1 MRKLTIFVTIV
12 LLAQICSPVNA
23 TQSKNSELSILI
35 PKYDWLSNQ
44 TIPISVS
51 TNDLPTGV
59 LLYGNWSL
67 TDEHDIVILDGSYE
81 FQASSTVTNF
91 VVIIEKFYNNARF
104 YNFFVEIT
112 DASGISYGE
121 KEESFTVFKNSI
133 LNQIPNL
140 LVFGDS
146 LSDMGNAKE
155 SILNVPDV
163 PPYWQDRFS
172 NGEVWIDHISERYG
186 VSTSIGSGTDA
197 GDNRAFG
204 GSQTGQGYSYF
215 VLPNTGTQINN
226 YLADVQ
232 ANIPSDNVVSLW
244 AGGNDFLYGTAN
256 SDTIII
262 NIESHIRELATAGA
276 MEFII
281 PNIPPLEK
289 TPEGLSRTQNQQNE
303 LGSEIISYN
312 LKLTNLITDLSIE
325 LGITIHHIDAW
336 SAFNDVVS
344 NKEAL
349 GFSNIEDAACSDS
362 AGIIVSIFLPI
373 CDSSSALVSNVDEYL
388 FFDKAHPTRIMHQFI
403 SHYVIETIGIPDT
416 DGDGIKDLDDDCSW
430 TEDLNTVDVNG
441 CSWSQRDD
449 DNDLVKNEFDL
460 CPNTNASAV
469 VDENGCSAEQRDS
482 DNDGLNDLIDPCP
495 FSPSPFDYDGDG
507 CSNDEDLD
515 DDNDLIPDT
524 EDNCPFGVIGPHI
537 YDLDN
542 DGCQDDEDN
551 DTDGDGVNDDMD
563 PFPYNSSEWKDSD
576 QDGIGDNSD
585 LCPNE
590 FGLDL
595 TAGLGCPD
603 FDSDGVSDSNDAFAN
618 DSSEWND
625 TDGDGI
631 GDNSDACPNIF
642 GTSESPKGCV
652 DFDEDGFSDAID
664 MFPNDPN
671 EWIDSDNDT
680 YGDNVDLYPNDPNE
694 WIDSDNDT
702 YGDNQDIFPNDENE
716 WNDTDGDGI
725 GDNSDLFPNDS
736 TEWLDSDGDGIGD
749 NKEEIIESAVE
760 QKAEENKKVRGKIIG
775 IMLVML
781 LGGIIL
787 FIIFNRKEIPLEITN
802 QITSHEL
809 QDEVSH
815 EPIIESTVVNQWTD
829 EKGNTWRSMS
839 DGSTLWWNGTDW
851 QKT

>member
-1 MRKLTIFVTIV
+1 MRKVTIFAILV
-12 LLAQICSPVNA
+12 LLAQICMPVTA
-23 TQSKNSELSILI
+23 IQSKNTELSILI

-44 TIPISVS
+44 SIPLSVS
-51 TNDLPTGV
+51 ANDLPNGIM
-59 LLYGNWSL
+59 LYGNWSL
-67 TDEHDIVILDGSYE
+67 FNENNQIILEGSYE
-81 FQASSTVTNF
+81 FQTTSTVTNF
-91 VVIIEKFYNNARF
+91 VIIVEQFYDNSRF
-104 YNFFVEIT
+104 YTFSIQ
-112 DASGISYGE
+112 ISDSLDTIYGE
-121 KEESFTVFKNSI
+121 KSESFTVFKNTI
-133 LNQIPNL
+133 FNQIPNL

-146 LSDMGNAKE
+146 LSDMGNAKS

-186 VSTSIGSGTDA
+186 VTTTIGSGSNP

-226 YLADVQ
+226 YLLDVQ

-256 SDTIII
+256 SDTIVA
-262 NIESHIRELATAGA
+262 NIESHIRQLVSAGA
-276 MEFII
+276 MEFIV

-289 TPEGLSRTQNQQNE
+289 TPEGLSRTQNQQTE
-303 LGSEIISYN
+303 LGDEIVSYN
-312 LKLTNLITDLSIE
+312 SKLANLVVSLSTE
-325 LGITIHHIDAW
+325 LGIVIHHIDAW
-336 SAFNDVVS
+336 SAFNDVVE

-349 GFSNIEDAACSDS
+349 GFSNVQDAACSDS

-373 CDSSSALVSNVDEYL
+373 CDSSSSLVSNVDEYL
-388 FFDKAHPTRIMHQFI
+388 FFDKAHPTKIMHQFI
-403 SHYVIETIGIPDT
+403 SHYVIENIGIPDT
-416 DGDGIKDLDDDCSW
+416 DGDGIGDDSDDCSW
-430 TEDLNTVDVNG
+430 TKDLTTVDDNG

-449 DNDLVKNEFDL
+449 DNDLVKNDLDL
-460 CPNTNASAV
+460 CPNTNSNDE

-495 FSPSPFDYDGDG
+495 FSESIFDYDNDG

-515 DDNDLIPDT
+515 DDNDTIPDI
-524 EDNCPFGVIGPHI
+524 EDNCPFGVIGVHEN
-537 YDLDN
+537 DLDN
-542 DGCQDDEDN
+542 DGCQDDEDI
-551 DTDGDGVNDDMD
+551 DRDGDGVDDD
-563 PFPYNSSEWKDSD
+563 LDAYPTNSSEWDDSD

-585 LCPNE
+585 LCPYE

-603 FDSDGVSDSNDAFAN
+603 FDSDGYSDSDDAFAN

-631 GDNSDACPNIF
+631 GDNSDACPNEY

-652 DFDEDGFSDAID
+652 DFDGDGFSDMND
-664 MFPNDPN
+664 MFPNDSN

-680 YGDNVDLYPNDPNE
+680 YGDNSDIFPNDSSE
-694 WIDSDNDT
+694 WSDGDNDT
-702 YGDNQDIFPNDENE
+702 YGDNQDAFPNDSSE
-716 WNDTDGDGI
+716 WNDSDGDGV

-736 TEWLDSDGDGIGD
+736 SEWLDSDGDGIGD
-749 NKEEIIESAVE
+749 NRQETIESSVE
-760 QKAEENKKVRGKIIG
+760 QKAEEKKKTTGSIFAIL
-775 IMLVML
+775 LVIL
-781 LGGIIL
+781 LSGIIL
-787 FIIFNRKEIPLEITN
+787 LIVLNKKENPSYLEKANESNDYKGELN
-802 QITSHEL
+802 QEL
-809 QDEVSH
+809 IS
-815 EPIIESTVVNQWTD
+815 ESIVLNQWTD
-829 EKGNTWRSMS
+829 ETGHTWRLMS